1 MIYLVS
7 IVGAFLCIY
16 IVKNLLQADPEPLN
30 GRYAVPGTFYLLKK
44 LLVTCFLRY
53 RLFRAKY
60 DTSTKNDPDRLKMG
74 LGRRKEGLQTEHS
87 EVTGGGGLG
96 KSSRSSVEEME
107 RIQKLINNTHAI
119 DSVYFMGFT
128 EVDKTFFVVRVCRKP
143 NGLCEMWVLLRVEGV
158 GCFEHPIHPDTITS
172 VDNKNSWSGG
182 GLKLECLE
190 PHQRWRIFF
199 SGLLR
204 KGPYRDKWTEEEG
217 ELLHV
222 KLTFI
227 WTAFS
232 TVFDFDTDI
241 HPSAI
246 AQGIAKEKW
255 SKKLFQDLKKY
266 NQHQTHYEQWGQYVG
281 EIQIEGYERRE
292 LLLRGVR
299 DHSYGIRNW
308 AHMHRYVL
316 ILAHFENGLSV
327 NLIALSIS
335 ATTTNMTV
343 GYVMFP
349 NGWKAGIDW
358 SDASLA
364 DIADDGVIADLY
376 RVSFTAGGQMFH
388 LQVSI
393 DKSASPV
400 MYGGLIWES
409 RIHECVANY
418 RLNLT
423 VRGWGITEFHYRND
437 GGRQDQD
444 FILAGK
450 FQEPVVAAS
459 SKLVLAFS
467 DEACQCAAAVGGKG
481 AQLAQLTEMQKRFGN
496 QFSVPTGLCVT
507 IAALGRQMKMNN
519 SLQQAVAE
527 LNDVACTRKI
537 GNLQELCTRCVELFR
552 RTKLAPE
559 IESAIRD
566 QLGELRLLGV
576 EERLAVR
583 SSAVGEDTEDTS
595 AAGQLGTKLGLKGFE
610 QVCDAVQECWA
621 SLYSFQ
627 AVQYRNQRGQQVASS
642 MGVVIQ
648 QMVSAQAAGV
658 LFTCDPVTGH
668 SGRMI
673 INANYGLGESVVSG
687 HSDPDTI
694 TLSCSLKGKCQIIKK
709 EVGSKQQQVLQAVG
723 GGVVFEETL
732 ISEAAKCCIS
742 EDIIL
747 RLGQVAFQVEKAY
760 GNARDIEWAVQGVNI
775 YLLQARPI
783 TTFNTESEFEL
794 MHEFDS
800 ALSTNYEW
808 MTTSNIGEMMPGAI
822 TPLTSSTS
830 VRAIEYALQ
839 EMSNKAGG
847 NPCFLPYNYKYLG
860 ICCSHLFMN
869 LMSMN
874 ANMEQNNIITRKKMN
889 DFELLGRV
897 LNELSL
903 HDVVL
908 IHGKS
913 PLWKRISNAI
923 VYLQYLLTAES
934 RVNRLMKKMKN
945 FQIQPA
951 KEAQEYYFNIDRQ
964 LPECFEAWCTSL
976 SKSSSSGMWNAVLV
990 SVLSG
995 GKTRWTS
1002 ELLADVAMLY
1012 STCQD
1017 VVSADIPIYVEA
1029 ITEAIRT
1036 QGKSAEFLRLDAETA
1051 ISWLLSQES
1060 GEAGQKFQNFLQ
1072 KHGYRCLREAE
1083 LREKSWASDPKK
1095 LLPAIQRALQSS
1107 KSVVKKVALSPE
1119 EAIDSIKSS
1128 VTWIRKFIL
1137 RLVLPEARKAVAN
1150 RELLKAEA
1158 IRVNDVFKVAYW
1170 KLAKLMVQE
1179 GYLPDEDLL
1188 FFLTHSEIGQVLL
1201 QRSATMISKAHRRRR
1216 LLGKQMGL
1224 QFHEMNI
1231 SKPVPIDPY
1240 QSEANGSKITL
1251 RGMTVSQGIVKG
1263 TARVVKMVLEAD
1275 CIQQGDILIVTS
1287 TDIGWSPYFPLLGG
1301 LVTEIGGLL
1310 SHGAVV
1316 AREYGLPC
1324 IVGCRSATSLL
1335 RSGDTVI
1342 LNGTNGSVQK
1352 IEEN

>member
-1 MIYLVS
+1 MIYVVS
-7 IVGAFLCIY
+7 IIVAFLCIY

-30 GRYAVPGTFYLLKK
+30 GRYSVPGKFYPLKK
-44 LLVTCFLRY
+44 LLVVYFY
-53 RLFRAKY
+53 RFYRAKNKW
-60 DTSTKNDPDRLKMG
+60 SSKSERERQKMG
-74 LGRRKEGLQTEHS
+74 LGRRKEDLQTERGDI
-87 EVTGGGGLG
+87 EGGGGLD
-96 KSSRSSVEEME
+96 KSSQSSVEEME
-107 RIQKLINNTHAI
+107 CVQKLINHPHAI

-128 EVDKTFFVVRVCRKP
+128 ETDKTFFALRVCRKS

-158 GCFEHPIHPDTITS
+158 GNFEHPIHPDTITS
-172 VDNKNSWSGG
+172 VDSKNSWSGG

-199 SGLLR
+199 NGLLR

-241 HPSAI
+241 HPSAM

-255 SKKLFQDLKKY
+255 SKKFFENLKKS
-266 NQHQTHYEQWGQYVG
+266 NQQQTHYEQWGQYVG
-281 EIQIEGYERRE
+281 QIEIEGYERKE

-308 AHMHRYVL
+308 AHIYRYVL
-316 ILAHFENGLSV
+316 IFAHFENGLSV
-327 NLIALSIS
+327 NLITLSMSATITNLSI
-335 ATTTNMTV
+335 

-349 NGWKAGIDW
+349 NGRMVAIDW
-358 SDASLA
+358 SDVSLA
-364 DIADDGVIADLY
+364 DIADDGVIADMY
-376 RVSFTAGGQMFH
+376 RVSFSAEGQLFH

-393 DKSASPV
+393 DKNASPV
-400 MYGGLIWES
+400 VYGGITWES
-409 RIHECVANY
+409 RIHVCVANY
-418 RLNLT
+418 RLDLT
-423 VRGWGITEFHYRND
+423 VRGWGITEFHYRNES
-437 GGRQDQD
+437 GRQAPDIISAD
-444 FILAGK
+444 K
-450 FQEPVVAAS
+450 FQEPVVPAC

-467 DEACQCAAAVGGKG
+467 DEACQCVAVVGGKG

-496 QFSVPTGLCVT
+496 QFSVPEGFCVT
-507 IAALGRQMKMNN
+507 IAALEHQIEMNS
-519 SLQQAVAE
+519 SLQEAVAE
-527 LNDVACTRKI
+527 LDNVACTHKN
-537 GNLQELCTRCVELFR
+537 GNLQELCKRCAELFR
-552 RTKLAPE
+552 STKLAPG
-559 IESAIRD
+559 IESAIHD
-566 QLGELRLLGV
+566 QLAELKLLGV

-583 SSAVGEDTEDTS
+583 SSAVREDAEDTS
-595 AAGQLGTKLGLKGFE
+595 TAGQLSTELGLKGFE
-610 QVCDAVQECWA
+610 QVCVAVQECWA

-627 AVQYRNQRGQQVASS
+627 AVQYCCQRGQPVPYS

-648 QMVSAQAAGV
+648 RMVSAQAAGV

-673 INANYGLGESVVSG
+673 INANYGLGESVLSG
-687 HSDPDTI
+687 HAEPDTI
-694 TLSCSLKGKCQIIKK
+694 TLSCGLKEQFQIIKK
-709 EVGSKQQQVLQAVG
+709 EIGAKHQKLLQADE
-723 GGVVFEETL
+723 GGVVFEVTL

-760 GNARDIEWAVQGVNI
+760 GKARDIEWAVHGTKI

-783 TTFNTESEFEL
+783 TTFNTVSEFEL

-800 ALSTNYEW
+800 ALSTDYEW
-808 MTTSNIGEMMPGAI
+808 MTTSNIGEMMPGAV
-822 TPLTSSTS
+822 TPLTSSVF
-830 VRAIEYALQ
+830 VRAVEYALQ
-839 EMSNKAGG
+839 ELSMKAGG

-869 LMSMN
+869 LMSLN
-874 ANMEQNNIITRKKMN
+874 SNMEQNNIITQKKMFE
-889 DFELLGRV
+889 FELLGRAI
-897 LNELSL
+897 NELSL

-913 PLWKRISNAI
+913 PLWKRIINGI
-923 VYLQYLLTAES
+923 RYLQYMLTAES
-934 RVNRLMKKMKN
+934 RVNRLMKKMKTYT
-945 FQIQPA
+945 ILPA
-951 KEAQEYYFNIDRQ
+951 NKAKGFYFNIDRQ
-964 LPECFEAWCTSL
+964 LPEYFETWCTSL
-976 SKSSSSGMWNAVLV
+976 SKSCSSGMWNAVLM
-990 SVLSG
+990 SILLK
-995 GKTRWTS
+995 GKTKWTS
-1002 ELLADVAMLY
+1002 ELLADVAVLY
-1012 STCQD
+1012 STCSGA
-1017 VVSADIPIYVEA
+1017 VSAEIPVYLET

-1072 KHGYRCLREAE
+1072 KHGFRCLREAE
-1083 LREKSWASDPKK
+1083 LREKSWANDPKK

-1107 KSVVKKVALSPE
+1107 RSVVKKVATSPE
-1119 EAIDSIKSS
+1119 QAIDSIKSS
-1128 VTWIRKFIL
+1128 VTWIIKFIL
-1137 RLVLPEARKAVAN
+1137 RLVLPKARKAVAN

-1158 IRVNDVFKVAYW
+1158 IRMNDIFKVAYW
-1170 KLAKLMVQE
+1170 KLAKLMVLE

-1201 QRSATMISKAHRRRR
+1201 HESPAMITRAQRRRR
-1216 LLGKQMGL
+1216 LLGNQMDL
-1224 QFHEMNI
+1224 QFKEMNI
-1231 SKPVPIDPY
+1231 GKPVPIDHY
-1240 QSEANGSKITL
+1240 QIETKVTKITL

-1263 TARVVKMVLEAD
+1263 AARVVKSILEAD
-1275 CIQQGDILIVTS
+1275 SIQQGDILFVTS
-1287 TDIGWSPYFPLLGG
+1287 TDIGWSPYFSLLGG

-1324 IVGCRSATSLL
+1324 IVSCRNATSLFQ
-1335 RSGDTVI
+1335 SGDTVI
-1342 LNGTNGSVQK
+1342 LNGEKGFVQK
-1352 IEEN
+1352 VEEN